1 MHISDSSLPS
11 KRPTGRDN
19 RRGVVVDGFQ
29 VRFVAAQL
37 AWTGL
42 FLLGFTVI
50 VFGPVAY
57 RLFAGTEKQ
66 QLAAADA
73 FLAFHAAFWPGLIAL
88 ASGLLVLTLTLSHRI
103 AGPLFRFRTVFD
115 AVASGKLCVSG
126 RIRQRDYPV
135 QEAEALERMLESL
148 RSRVGKAQQCLRV
161 ADRAAADL
169 ETASDLGDRVIA
181 VRRGLDSAIEALAF
195 YESEQPAEGEV
206 LRLNPST
213 MPPAD
218 ADGDRGSPRYPKAG
232 FTLVELA
239 MVVAVIGILIAIALP
254 TYGNVLQK
262 AKTTRAIGDIR
273 AIDREIQ
280 AHHRLY
286 GCYPSSLAEI
296 GYGDIKD
303 PWGNPYVY
311 NVLSSGKGGGGGGG
325 KGKGKG
331 GGPDSCMACNGGC
344 INKGQAR
351 KDKNLVPI
359 NSDYDFYSMG
369 ADGKTA
375 SALTA
380 EPSKDDIV
388 RGSDGG
394 FIGLG
399 ADY

>member
-1 MHISDSSLPS
+1 MRLSDSSTS
-11 KRPTGRDN
+11 RKRPAGRDG
-19 RRGVVVDGFQ
+19 RRSVVVDGFQ
-29 VRFVAAQL
+29 IRFVVAQV

-42 FLLGFTVI
+42 LLVAFAVI
-50 VFGPVAY
+50 VFGPAVY
-57 RLFAGTEKQ
+57 RLFVGTEKQ

-73 FLAFHAAFWPGLIAL
+73 FLAFHATFWPALLAL
-88 ASGLLVLTLTLSHRI
+88 ACGLLVMTLTLSHRI

-115 AVASGKLCVSG
+115 AVASGQLWVFS
-126 RIRQRDYPV
+126 RIRERDYPT

-148 RSRVGKAQQCLRV
+148 RERIGKAQQCLRE
-161 ADRAAADL
+161 ADRAATRLEPAIADGGRL
-169 ETASDLGDRVIA
+169 SELRTA
-181 VRRGLDSAIEALAF
+181 LDAATRELAF
-195 YESEQPAEGEV
+195 YESRPPENAAV
-206 LRLNPST
+206 LRLPPTSPSAREEER
-213 MPPAD
+213 PGP
-218 ADGDRGSPRYPKAG
+218 SPRFPKAG

-286 GCYPSSLAEI
+286 GCYPSSLAEV

-311 NVLSSGKGGGGGGG
+311 NVLSSGKGGGGGGN
-325 KGKGKG
+325 GKGKG
-331 GGPDSCMACNGGC
+331 GGGQDSCMACNGGC

-380 EPSKDDIV
+380 QPSQDDIV